1 MAELIQRSFQ
11 LRTVKKRSNIGVNPA
26 PRIHTSTYIWQ
37 NSPQVVNV
45 TLPLENQSWP
55 VTFYGRWE
63 ESKQMLAAL
72 HSSYQSPHSP
82 SCKVCLGQAFQFC
95 EWWKNRDKGK
105 RKVRWNVEFLFP
117 FSSSAGP
124 SPPPHA
130 NDKQV
135 LTFGSERLN
144 NLEYGA
150 NAKWLSLQAD
160 AQVQRETPKSV
171 TWHTDYN

>member
-26 PRIHTSTYIWQ
+26 PGIHTSMYIWQ

-63 ESKQMLAAL
+63 ESEQMLAAM

-135 LTFGSERLN
+135 LTFGSDRLN

-160 AQVQRETPKSV
+160 AQVQRESPKSV
-171 TWHTDYN
+171 TWHTDDN